1 MRRFLSILTA
11 VAALVSCSRT
21 EQTVRTPQI
30 IPQPEH
36 LQMLEGSFRITADTP
51 LWVDGAP
58 EFTRT
63 AGFLADRFET
73 VTGKPLKFAE
83 EFPLEGGIYF
93 MQADGY
99 PAEGYLL
106 RVESGRILIESSD
119 GAGAFYALQTLLQL
133 LPPECLSDGPV
144 RGADWTVPAV
154 DIEDAPRF
162 SYRGMHLDCCL
173 HFFDVDF
180 LKKYIDVMA
189 FHKVNRFHWHLPK
202 IRAGGWRSRSI
213 RS

>member
-1 MRRFLSILTA
+1 MRRFLIILTA
-11 VAALVSCSRT
+11 IGALVSCSRT
-21 EQTVRTPQI
+21 EYAVRTPQI

-36 LQMLEGSFRITADTP
+36 LQMLDGSFRITADTP
-51 LWVDGAP
+51 IWVDGAP

-63 AGFLADRFET
+63 AGFLAQRFET

-99 PAEGYLL
+99 PSEGYQL

-133 LPPECLSDGPV
+133 LPPECLSDAPV
-144 RGADWTVPAV
+144 
-154 DIEDAPRF
+154 
-162 SYRGMHLDCCL
+162 
-173 HFFDVDF
+173 
-180 LKKYIDVMA
+180 
-189 FHKVNRFHWHLPK
+189 
-202 IRAGGWRSRSI
+202 
-213 RS
+213 